1 MGCCVCV
8 QTGSVG
14 LLETLGEYKRTLEP
28 GLTCICPCTDQVK
41 VINKKVQCLEVR
53 CESKTI
59 DNVFVFVEVSVQY
72 RVTDAQNCFYT
83 LDEPEKQIE
92 AYVFDVIRAE
102 VPKQDLNQVFEKKEQ
117 LSEAVK
123 HELSETMSAY
133 GIEICNTPVT
143 NIDPDHKVKHSLNQ
157 IVTNKNLKLAMSEK
171 ADADAIVVKKL
182 ATAHGQKMII
192 TAEADAEA
200 KYQSGMGLSRQRK
213 AIVDGLSES
222 VQLFQEGVPG
232 VDAKTVMDLI
242 MITQYFDMMEKI
254 GCSPS
259 RGTNTLFIPNN
270 VGEVHNLAQQLRGDF
285 SNRMEHAAGAHSAN
299 DGFINVTQP
308 TDMRKQVPSAPTMD

>member
-1 MGCCVCV
+1 MGCCYCIE
-8 QTGSVG
+8 TGNVG
-14 LLETLGEYKRTLEP
+14 LLETFGEYKRTLEP
-28 GLTCICPCTDQVK
+28 GLTCICPCMDQVV

-53 CESKTI
+53 CESKTV
-59 DNVFVFVEVSVQY
+59 DNVFVHVEVSVQY
-72 RVTDAQNCFYT
+72 QVTDAKTCNYT

-102 VPKQDLNQVFEKKEQ
+102 VPKLDLNEVFEKKEQ

-123 HELSETMSAY
+123 TELSETMSAY
-133 GIEICNTPVT
+133 GIKICNTPVT

-157 IVTNKNLKLAMSEK
+157 IVTNKNMKVAMSEK
-171 ADADAIVVKKL
+171 ADSDAIVVTRL
-182 ATAHGQKMII
+182 AAAHGKKMII

-200 KYQSGMGLSRQRK
+200 KYQSGIGLSRQRK

-254 GCSPS
+254 GTSPS

-270 VGEVHNLAQQLRGDF
+270 VGEVYNLAKQLRGDF
-285 SNRMEHAAGAHSAN
+285 GTQMENAAGSAPAK

-308 TDMRKQVPSAPTMD
+308 TNMRKKVPSAPTMD